1 MILVLSMLGLVLCS
15 CAKTKVEPKETRGDL
30 PTVTPT
36 NAKAAGDLLRDFV
49 AMQVEGKDADDKF
62 KNGMLDFAVRLMQ
75 STLDI
80 DKKIWY
86 NIYSL

>member
-36 NAKAAGDLLRDFV
+36 NAKAAGDLLKDFV
-49 AMQVEGKDADDKF
+49 AIEVEGKDADDKF
-62 KNGMLDFAVRLMQ
+62 KKPVDTIAQDVIVLYPSLM
-75 STLDI
+75 
-80 DKKIWY
+80 KRPRPKE
-86 NIYSL
+86 